1 MGWIVARLLRR
12 TNARLNLWMVELLHV
27 AHGDRVLEVGFGPG
41 VTLTALLARASQGL
55 VAGVDVS
62 ESMVQQA
69 RSHYAAAIAA
79 GRLEIRH
86 GDASSL
92 PYEDATFDKVCG
104 AQVLYFWP
112 DPVATV
118 HELRRVLRSG
128 GTLALAYQERP
139 TGRRAL
145 RQADARLY
153 GLVWSRRL
161 HGVQSS
167 WTSVS
172 KPCQRRK
179 AQLALVC

>member
-1 MGWIVARLLRR
+1 
-12 TNARLNLWMVELLHV
+12 MVELLHV